1 MKKKVDLINGNIFKA
16 LIALSLPILG
26 TSFIQMAYNMV
37 DMIWIGRVGSD
48 AVAAVGTA
56 GFFPWLAMSLVVMCR
71 VGAEVGVSQSI
82 GRGDYKIRDKY
93 IKNSIILNVIL
104 AIGYGIILIVFK
116 ESLIGFFNLGEQN
129 IVDMAIDYL
138 IIVAIGMPFS
148 FINPIFTSIFNAS
161 GNSKVPF
168 AINTVGL
175 VFNLV
180 FDPLFIFGLGV
191 LPPLGAAGA
200 AIATVMAQMIVTILF
215 IITYKRNGYYFGFGI
230 FKEYDKEIIKK
241 IIRVGFPTAM
251 QEGCFTIFAM
261 IIGRVVASYGA
272 TAIAVQK
279 VGSQIEAIS
288 WMTAGGFSTALT
300 TFVGQNYGA
309 KKWDR
314 IFKGYGATLVLASIV
329 GLFAT
334 ILLVFFGEG
343 VFSIFIPEEE
353 AILKGAD
360 YLKILGYSQLFMC
373 IEITTAGTFNGL
385 GKTIIPS
392 VVGIIFT
399 GLRVPAS
406 IFLSSFEGLG
416 INGVWWSI
424 SMSSVIKGLI
434 LVTLFYLL
442 IYKKK
447 SVDKLEEIA

>member
-1 MKKKVDLINGNIFKA
+1 MKKRIDLTSGNIFKT

-26 TSFIQMAYNMV
+26 TSFIQMAYNMI

-56 GFFPWLAMSLVVMCR
+56 GFFPWFAMSLVFICKI
-71 VGAEVGVSQSI
+71 GAEVGISQSI
-82 GRGDYKIRDKY
+82 GRGDYEARDKF
-93 IKNSIILNVIL
+93 IKNSIILN
-104 AIGYGIILIVFK
+104 IILSLSYGLALILFRNQ
-116 ESLIGFFNLGEQN
+116 LIGFFNLGDKN
-129 IVDMAIDYL
+129 IINMAIQYL
-138 IIVAIGMPFS
+138 VIVAIGMPFY

-161 GNSKVPF
+161 GNSKTPF
-168 AINTVGL
+168 MVNTIGL

-180 FDPLFIFGLGV
+180 FDPLFIFGVGPIPALGV
-191 LPPLGAAGA
+191 AGA
-200 AIATVMAQMIVTILF
+200 AIATVMAQIVVTVIFMIA
-215 IITYKRNGYYFGFGI
+215 YKRNGYHFGRHI
-230 FKEYDKEIIKK
+230 FKEYDKNIVKK
-241 IIRVGFPTAM
+241 IVKVGLPTAL
-251 QEGCFTIFAM
+251 QEGCFSIFAM
-261 IIGRVVASYGA
+261 IIGRYIAQWGS

-314 IFKGYGATLVLASIV
+314 IFKGYGATLVLSASIGV
-329 GLFAT
+329 FAT
-334 ILLVFFGEG
+334 VLFVFFGDM
-343 VFSIFIPEEE
+343 VFSVFIPEEE
-353 AILKGAD
+353 AIKQGIE

-373 IEITTAGTFNGL
+373 LEITTAGTFNGL

-392 VVGIIFT
+392 AVGITLT
-399 GLRVPAS
+399 GMRVPAVILIAS
-406 IFLSSFEGLG
+406 IGTIG

-424 SMSSVIKGLI
+424 SITSMLKGVL
-434 LVTLFYLL
+434 LVSLFYFI

-447 SVDKLEEIA
+447 RVDKLEEIS